1 NVSVSAVNVNADS
14 STMPA
19 PAGPPTSVMNDD
31 STTPV
36 IDNVLSENNSDINQT
51 AQRGRNVPRA
61 ESKFKGEP
69 VS

>member
-1 NVSVSAVNVNADS
+1 
-14 STMPA
+14 
-19 PAGPPTSVMNDD
+19 AGPTLVMDDD

-36 IDNVLSENNSDINQT
+36 IDNVLSENNSVINQT
-51 AQRGRNVPRA
+51 AQPGPNVPRA